1 MAALGAVNILK
12 QMYDALPD
20 GVHLYFTRKT
30 SDSIN
35 NFADVLENRESGNS
49 NWAKKILKY
58 T

>member
-49 NWAKKILKY
+49 N
-58 T
+58 